1 MHLGSRGIALFL
13 ERATKPD
20 LGAPGQHEESS
31 TSRPA
36 RAARQEVHGVRGGGH
51 RPASAVS
58 PSLDGARSG
67 WGRGS
72 NLSYPP
78 ARTRRTSPNRD
89 ERRRGCPRAF
99 PIAGVERFAV
109 CPRVVFRIA
118 EVVERRPDLT
128 KRRARGQPLP
138 AWPEVSPLAIRRG
151 GERNGEKPCGD
162 GKVTRTAEDP
172 RRVLHDGRRPGSGK
186 LSVFTDRR
194 WKRSRLSPR
203 VSSANA
209 GWQPDPPRGGREPGW
224 RARQGRPEVG
234 SYARER
240 RRKCLP
246 RRRTGSLRRA
256 RCRETPGSPGTAC
269 VVQATRGRS
278 REIDETRVL
287 VAVLGSRSR
296 QEASTV
302 VVHGAPQGEPGHA
315 RPGPE
320 PSLDAVD
327 AAEGAQGSG
336 ERVCGARNGIC
347 HGWRSSIGNGSE
359 GSRSSGTIPDVSGF
373 LFVSSFTGGCGS
385 GPRPAG
391 QRRVEVAR
399 RPRSQLPIDRS
410 RSAVP
415 AGDQGRRQRAVCI
428 GKGSSSSVRRR
439 RRGGSDSEVVS
450 PGAGNAA
457 NARDHRPEHRGRI
470 TRSWRQR
477 TAAPTP
483 LSSQRELSLG
493 KRVDIQGGR

>member
-118 EVVERRPDLT
+118 EVVERRPDLA

-151 GERNGEKPCGD
+151 GERNDEKPCGD

-336 ERVCGARNGIC
+336 ERVCGARKRHLSRVALEHRERERRLSVLRYDSRCLWIPVRFLLHRRVRIGSSPS
-347 HGWRSSIGNGSE
+347 GSTARGSRKTTALPASDRSKSIGGARGGPRETSE
-359 GSRSSGTIPDVSGF
+359 SGLHRERLVQLRQATEARRVGLRGGVSG
-373 LFVSSFTGGCGS
+373 
-385 GPRPAG
+385 
-391 QRRVEVAR
+391 
-399 RPRSQLPIDRS
+399 
-410 RSAVP
+410 
-415 AGDQGRRQRAVCI
+415 
-428 GKGSSSSVRRR
+428 
-439 RRGGSDSEVVS
+439 RG
-450 PGAGNAA
+450 
-457 NARDHRPEHRGRI
+457 
-470 TRSWRQR
+470 
-477 TAAPTP
+477 
-483 LSSQRELSLG
+483 
-493 KRVDIQGGR
+493 